1 MPSRSSSRRASLDVA
16 SDILHAA
23 LEGERKTRIMYRA
36 NLDTRAMR
44 RYFALLIDRGLLQ
57 MVDDGD
63 AMVYRTTGK
72 GRMFIDDYQRFRDL
86 FLETNRVSVPP

>member
-1 MPSRSSSRRASLDVA
+1 MRSTSSSRRASFDVA
-16 SDILHAA
+16 SDILLAA

-44 RYFALLIDRGLLQ
+44 RYFALLINRGLLQ

-63 AMVYRTTGK
+63 AMVYRTTDK
-72 GRMFIDDYQRFRDL
+72 GRMFIDDYQGFRDL
-86 FLETNRVSVPP
+86 FLETERAPS